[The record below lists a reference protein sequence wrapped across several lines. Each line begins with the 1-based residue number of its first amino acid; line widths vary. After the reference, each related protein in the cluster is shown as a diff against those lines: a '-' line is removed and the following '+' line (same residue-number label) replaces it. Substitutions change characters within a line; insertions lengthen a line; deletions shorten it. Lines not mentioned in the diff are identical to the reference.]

1 MEKINWD
8 LIKTLVILRGE
19 LCKLGKKHSYLLA
32 LVELAVY
39 QAIHGEE
46 DIRV

>member
-1 MEKINWD
+1 MEDVDWD

-39 QAIHGEE
+39 QAIHGKE